1 MYSVTA
7 SGNTVNYRVH
17 TSLRRPSVSL
27 GSGTSLMDRMKVETR
42 SAVGSDSQPHL
53 GELEI
58 VYYLKN
64 KKKKKKLP
72 RLLTTERQYKAPLC
86 MDYNSVTYYRYSVI
100 LPDWPYYSPDRK
112 MTAIIKRPMIVE
124 TQMTTFL
131 IGYGMRSVDLF

>member
-27 GSGTSLMDRMKVETR
+27 GSGTSLMDGMKVETR

-64 KKKKKKLP
+64 KKKK
-72 RLLTTERQYKAPLC
+72 TAKAVDNRASIQGPL
-86 MDYNSVTYYRYSVI
+86 VHE
-100 LPDWPYYSPDRK
+100 L
-112 MTAIIKRPMIVE
+112 
-124 TQMTTFL
+124 Q
-131 IGYGMRSVDLF
+131 